1 MIWHYIGMSA
11 AMLTTFSFVPQI
23 FKVIKTRSV
32 NDVSLVTLFQF
43 AFGVILWAIY
53 GIHLKNPIII
63 AANIITLVTLF
74 FLIGLYFKFRDNSLE
89 EA

>member
-32 NDVSLVTLFQF
+32 NDVSLVTLLQF